1 MQDSAN
7 TADLYPG
14 ENHPSA
20 VERPARSV
28 EASSLSLRARL
39 AIAGEAAYGRY
50 VAQGNLHDLQTS
62 VAAFR
67 AAAASEPGEVSETI
81 GILNN
86 LAIVL
91 ETRFEH
97 LNHLPDLEES
107 IASLS
112 RAITLSADSNP
123 MKPACL
129 NSLGGSL
136 ISRFRRLG
144 HPTDLDEAIT
154 HFTTALTLTPDVHPV
169 RPALYSGMGYALE
182 LRSECSG
189 SLADLEEATVLHTRA
204 VELTPDGHSNKPACL
219 TSLGRCLRLQFDR
232 GGDLTLL
239 EKAIAHQTVAV
250 KLTPQGHS
258 SRPLRLNSLG
268 VSLDTQFGRLGVLAD
283 LEAAIA
289 AFTELIDSAQDNDQR
304 RVDWLANLGSCFE
317 SRFRRLGSLADLE
330 QSVLL
335 KTRAINLAPEGH
347 SQKPSL
353 LSNLGNTLQLR
364 FEQTGNLDDLQNAIS
379 YKSRSVAL
387 TPDNHSQLPQ
397 RLINLGNALR
407 VRFERLGDLSDLQES
422 TACKARAVDLASDSH
437 PSMPEWLDSLANSL
451 RSRFEYLR
459 NNADLGEAIACYVRA
474 VELSPDGHP
483 SKARLL
489 SHLGASLV
497 AQFRLLGDLNDL
509 ENAVSF
515 QTQAV
520 ELTED
525 GDLRKPSWLS
535 NLGCTLDIRFQRT
548 RHRDDIEKAIAAL
561 SRAVELS
568 GDRDPGQGT
577 QMWLH
582 NLGHLFWT
590 RFYYITKTAADLNEA
605 ITHMKRSRELLV
617 LGHPHRTTTLIV
629 LARLLSNRF
638 NSSCAQ
644 ADDLENAL
652 YSLSDALLEKS
663 ALPWARLQAGL
674 EYVNLEP
681 RLSRTICPKV
691 PLLEIYDEILNLA
704 PRVAWLGHNI
714 SKRYEEIIK
723 LGTVANR
730 AAAAAIAAGQY
741 TRAVEWLENG
751 RSIVWSQVLQI
762 RPPLDELR
770 RRDRQLASDL
780 DRISRALQHA
790 LQIDDTHLTGLSSDS
805 SASESLEARTRTSYS
820 LALEFEKVIEKIR
833 NLDGFEDFL
842 RPKRFAQLVKACATG
857 PVVLV
862 NVHESRCDA
871 LMLYHPGEVAH
882 VPLNDFSEDIA
893 KKLQTRLWSALKA
906 RRLLSR
912 FRDEYKDDELDRG
925 GYTVGRTPNEMHPL
939 HGILSD
945 LWTLVVKPII
955 DVSRELVR
963 FLNIDLLAAA
973 HHVSDDLSSQ
983 LPATNLESS
992 AARIPHITWCLTG
1005 PLVFL
1010 PLHAAGI
1017 YPKTN
1022 DGTRSPTVMD
1032 YAVSS
1037 YTPTLESL
1045 LKPRIR
1051 ARDNGQTPRVLLVSQ
1066 PDTPGYGKIY
1076 GTETEVATI
1085 RNILSSSK
1093 TLSRSQGTITA
1104 VLEDMKT
1111 HEWVHLACHGI
1122 QSSDG
1127 DATNSAFVLFDGKL
1141 KLSKLMSTA
1150 LPNAELAV
1158 LSACQTA
1165 TGDKKLSEEAVHLAA
1180 GMLTVG
1186 YKSVIGTMWSISDE
1200 CAPIVAQKFYE
1211 VMSQQVVSG
1220 KGLEPAYAL
1229 HEAILFLRQNLK
1241 TDEKKLL
1248 RWVPFVHFGV

>member
-1 MQDSAN
+1 M
-7 TADLYPG
+7 T
-14 ENHPSA
+14 
-20 VERPARSV
+20 
-28 EASSLSLRARL
+28 
-39 AIAGEAAYGRY
+39 GEAAYERY
-50 VAQGNLHDLQTS
+50 IAQGNLHDLHTS
-62 VAAFR
+62 ITALRSAAVLEPDE
-67 AAAASEPGEVSETI
+67 ASKTI
-81 GILNN
+81 SILNQ

-91 ETRFEH
+91 HARFKR
-97 LNHLPDLEES
+97 LDYLPDLEES
-107 IASLS
+107 IANASQ
-112 RAITLSADSNP
+112 AVTLSMDDHT
-123 MKPACL
+123 MKPVCL
-129 NSLGGSL
+129 NTVGGSL
-136 ISRFRRLG
+136 ISRFKRLG
-144 HPTDLDEAIT
+144 HLPDLDQAIT
-154 HFTTALTLTPDVHPV
+154 QFTTALSTTPESHPV
-169 RPALYSGMGYALE
+169 KPYLCSNIGDALE
-182 LRSECSG
+182 LRSKFSG
-189 SLADLEEATVLHTRA
+189 SLSDLTEAAVFHTQA
-204 VELTPDGHSNKPACL
+204 VELTQDGHPSKPAYL
-219 TSLGRCLRLQFDR
+219 NSLGGCLRSQFDR
-232 GGDLTLL
+232 EGDVALL
-239 EKAIAHQTVAV
+239 EKAIALQTSAV
-250 KLTPQGHS
+250 TLTPGGHP

-268 VSLDTQFGRLGVLAD
+268 ISLLVRFGHVGALED

-289 AFTELIDSAQDNDQR
+289 IFTGLLDLAQDGER
-304 RVDWLANLGSCFE
+304 RKLPWLANLGNCLE
-317 SRFRRLGSLADLE
+317 LRYRRLGRLADLE
-330 QSVLL
+330 QSILL
-335 KTRAINLAPEGH
+335 KTRAVDALSDEDTEKSN
-347 SQKPSL
+347 Q
-353 LSNLGNTLQLR
+353 LSNLGNALQLR
-364 FEQTGNLDDLQNAIS
+364 FERTGNIDDLQNAIS
-379 YKSRSVAL
+379 HKARSIAL
-387 TPDNHSQLPQ
+387 TPNGHTMMPQ

-407 VRFERLGDLSDLQES
+407 LRFERLGDLLDLQQS
-422 TACKARAVDLASDSH
+422 TVYKARAVNLSSDRN
-437 PSMPEWLDSLANSL
+437 PAMPQWLDSLANSL
-451 RSRFEYLR
+451 HTRFEYLG
-459 NNADLGEAIACYVRA
+459 NNADLEEAILCRTRA
-474 VELSPDGHP
+474 VEISPDDYPVKPH
-483 SKARLL
+483 LL
-489 SHLGASLV
+489 SQLSVSLV
-497 AQFRLLGDLNDL
+497 ARYRLVEDSQSL
-509 ENAVSF
+509 EDAISF
-515 QTQAV
+515 QSQAI
-520 ELTED
+520 EQTED
-525 GDLRKPSWLS
+525 GDSRKPSWLS
-535 NLGCTLDIRFQRT
+535 NLGCTLEIRFRRT
-548 RHRDDIEKAIAAL
+548 KHGADIEKAIASL
-561 SRAVELS
+561 TRAIDLS
-568 GDRDPGQGT
+568 GDRDPGQGM
-577 QMWLH
+577 QMLLH
-582 NLGHLFWT
+582 NLSHCFWS
-590 RFYYITKTAADLNEA
+590 RYHHVTKNVADLNEA
-605 ITHMKRSRELLV
+605 ITLMTRSRDLLAS
-617 LGHPHRTTTLIV
+617 GHPHRTTTFLI
-629 LARLLSNRF
+629 LGRLLRARF
-638 NSSCAQ
+638 NSPHAQ
-644 ADDLENAL
+644 ANDIENAL
-652 YSLSDALLEKS
+652 HSLSDALREKS
-663 ALPWARLQAGL
+663 GLPWERLKAGL

-681 RLSRTICPKV
+681 RLPLTACPKV
-691 PLLEIYDEILNLA
+691 PLLEIYEEILNLV

-762 RPPLDELR
+762 RPTLDELR
-770 RRDRQLASDL
+770 RRDQQLASDL

-790 LQIDDTHLTGLSSDS
+790 LQIDDTHLTELSSDP

-833 NLDGFEDFL
+833 NLDGFADFL
-842 RPKRFAQLVKACATG
+842 RPKRFTQLVKACATG

-871 LMLYHPGEVAH
+871 LILYHPADVAH
-882 VPLNDFSEDIA
+882 VPLTDFSEDIA

-906 RRLLSR
+906 ERLLSR

-925 GYTVGRTPNEMHPL
+925 GYTVGRTRNEIDPL
-939 HGILSD
+939 HRILSD

-955 DVSRELVR
+955 DVARELVR
-963 FLNIDLLAAA
+963 FSNIDLLAAG
-973 HHVSDDLSSQ
+973 HHVSYDLSLQ
-983 LPATNLESS
+983 LPTTNLESS

-1022 DGTRSPTVMD
+1022 DGTRSQTVMD

-1051 ARDNGQTPRVLLVSQ
+1051 ARDNGQTPKVLLVSQ

-1076 GTETEVATI
+1076 GTETEVSTI
-1085 RNILSSSK
+1085 RNILSTSK

-1104 VLEDMKT
+1104 VLEDMRT

-1122 QSSDG
+1122 QSPDG

-1150 LPNAELAV
+1150 LPHAELAV

-1211 VMSQQVVSG
+1211 VMAQQVVSG

-1229 HEAILFLRQNLK
+1229 HEAILFLCQNLK